1 MQFTDW
7 FHIIYTGN
15 NYKVS
20 LRCMSVIRQYQD
32 GKIIYMSEIT
42 ISLYVYKGGQGEITE
57 KKSRFIATVRPVE
70 SEDEAVS
77 FINETKK
84 KYWDARHNCSA
95 FVIGKRQE
103 LTRCSDDGEPA
114 GTAGRPMLDVLLK
127 ENIHNAAVVV
137 TRYFGGV
144 LLGTGGL
151 VRAYQQA
158 TKAGLSASEI
168 IEKKDGAVLFI
179 RTDYTGI
186 GRLQYLFAQE
196 KITVMDTA
204 YEADV
209 LVKAVIP
216 ENDKKRIE
224 KTIIEQTNGTAKLE
238 WGDEVTFAEYDG
250 EVLLFKN

>member
-1 MQFTDW
+1 M
-7 FHIIYTGN
+7 
-15 NYKVS
+15 
-20 LRCMSVIRQYQD
+20 CIRD
-32 GKIIYMSEIT
+32 R
-42 ISLYVYKGGQGEITE
+42 GEITE

>member
-1 MQFTDW
+1 MER
-7 FHIIYTGN
+7 I
-15 NYKVS
+15 S
-20 LRCMSVIRQYQD
+20 
-32 GKIIYMSEIT
+32 MSENT

-70 SEDEAVS
+70 SEDEAVR
-77 FINETKK
+77 FINDTKK

-216 ENDKKRIE
+216 ENNKKRIE

>member
-1 MQFTDW
+1 
-7 FHIIYTGN
+7 
-15 NYKVS
+15 
-20 LRCMSVIRQYQD
+20 
-32 GKIIYMSEIT
+32 MSENT

-57 KKSRFIATVRPVE
+57 KKSRFIATVMPVE

-250 EVLLFKN
+250 GVLLFKK

>member
-1 MQFTDW
+1 
-7 FHIIYTGN
+7 
-15 NYKVS
+15 
-20 LRCMSVIRQYQD
+20 
-32 GKIIYMSEIT
+32 MSENT
-42 ISLYVYKGGQGEITE
+42 IGLYVYKGGQGEITE

-70 SEDEAVS
+70 SEEEAVS

-196 KITVMDTA
+196 KLTVMDTA

-238 WGDEVTFAEYDG
+238 WGDEVTVAEYDG
-250 EVLLFKN
+250 GVLLFTN

>member
-1 MQFTDW
+1 
-7 FHIIYTGN
+7 
-15 NYKVS
+15 
-20 LRCMSVIRQYQD
+20 
-32 GKIIYMSEIT
+32 MSENT

-127 ENIHNAAVVV
+127 ENIHNVAVVV

-144 LLGTGGL
+144 LLGSGGL

>member
-1 MQFTDW
+1 MER
-7 FHIIYTGN
+7 I
-15 NYKVS
+15 S
-20 LRCMSVIRQYQD
+20 
-32 GKIIYMSEIT
+32 MSENT

-70 SEDEAVS
+70 SENEAVS

-168 IEKKDGAVLFI
+168 IEKKEGAVLFI

-186 GRLQYLFAQE
+186 GRLQYLLAQE

-238 WGDEVTFAEYDG
+238 WGDEVTFAEYYG

>member
-1 MQFTDW
+1 MHECNQAISGW
-7 FHIIYTGN
+7 KEYHMLEN
-15 NYKVS
+15 
-20 LRCMSVIRQYQD
+20 
-32 GKIIYMSEIT
+32 T

-70 SEDEAVS
+70 SENEAVS

>member
-1 MQFTDW
+1 
-7 FHIIYTGN
+7 
-15 NYKVS
+15 
-20 LRCMSVIRQYQD
+20 
-32 GKIIYMSEIT
+32 MSENT

-127 ENIHNAAVVV
+127 ENIHNAAIVV

>member
-1 MQFTDW
+1 
-7 FHIIYTGN
+7 
-15 NYKVS
+15 
-20 LRCMSVIRQYQD
+20 
-32 GKIIYMSEIT
+32 MSENT

-179 RTDYTGI
+179 RTDYNGI

>member
-1 MQFTDW
+1 MER
-7 FHIIYTGN
+7 I
-15 NYKVS
+15 S
-20 LRCMSVIRQYQD
+20 
-32 GKIIYMSEIT
+32 MSENT

-196 KITVMDTA
+196 KIMVMDTA

>member
-1 MQFTDW
+1 
-7 FHIIYTGN
+7 
-15 NYKVS
+15 
-20 LRCMSVIRQYQD
+20 
-32 GKIIYMSEIT
+32 MSENT

-70 SEDEAVS
+70 SEEEAVS
-77 FINETKK
+77 FINKTKK

-196 KITVMDTA
+196 KLTVMDTA

-250 EVLLFKN
+250 GVLLFKN